1 VLTVIRLLIAVPVTM
16 GVFVTLVLTSLFLAG
31 WTLFYSGI
39 DQDTDRALA
48 LPIYGTVFALASFV
62 SIIAGTVLVPRRVVM
77 LAVGILAI
85 NLVLPFVALTVQEV
99 WARGEAGYGGSGIG
113 EILGASVGAFAAY
126 RIRARPRVRQA
137 SLAPSARTHL
147 AIFAACVLLLLL
159 PLRSVTVPSWRV
171 QFVDAAAQPLAGLAV
186 KQSWT
191 DFSVE
196 GQEVGYEDV
205 AVTDVQGFVAFPER
219 ALWAPLAL
227 RVWGP
232 VRNLLS
238 SFLHASSGRYAEL
251 TPLCPLHAIDP
262 DRTYYLGQSLSEQVH
277 LAEAEGA
284 SVRGD
289 ADCERLVEQARRAG
303 VPR

>member
-1 VLTVIRLLIAVPVTM
+1 MI
-16 GVFVTLVLTSLFLAG
+16 GVFVPLVLALLLLAG
-31 WTLFYSGI
+31 WTSFLLGS
-39 DQDTDRALA
+39 DQDIDRALA
-48 LPIYGTVFALASFV
+48 LPIYAAISALGSFV
-62 SIIAGTVLVPRRVVM
+62 SIMIAAALAPRR
-77 LAVGILAI
+77 LATLAIGILAI
-85 NLVLPFVALTVQEV
+85 NLVLPLIALTVQEV
-99 WARGEAGYGGSGIG
+99 WARGEAGYGGSEIG

-126 RIRARPRVRQA
+126 GIRARPRGQQA

-147 AIFAACVLLLLL
+147 AIFSACALLLLL
-159 PLRSVTVPSWRV
+159 PPRSVTVPSWRV
-171 QFVDAAAQPLAGLAV
+171 QFVDAAGQPLAGLAV

-196 GQEVGYEDV
+196 GQEVGHEDV

-219 ALWAPLAL
+219 ALWAPLAF

-238 SFLHASSGRYAEL
+238 SFLHASFGRYAEL

-262 DRTYYLGQSLSEQVH
+262 DRTYYFGQSLSEQVH

-284 SVRGD
+284 SIRGD